1 MDRFGGGAPGFLVR
15 IKGDF
20 FVKPFASSRLRVCGE
35 KTLKVSEA
43 LEFGSLELPERRGIP
58 DPRREAMWLLARA
71 WGVDEITLRLH
82 PEREVPAE
90 VDARYRSWI
99 VRRAA
104 GEPAHHLT
112 GECEFWGRVFR
123 VSPAV
128 LVPRP
133 ETEVVVQVALDLP
146 LSPTARVLD
155 VGTGS
160 GCIAV
165 SLAAERPKWRVSAV
179 DASPAALAVARTNA
193 TRHEVEIEFHQAD
206 LTSSMNPPWDLI
218 VANLPYI
225 PTTDLAASAGR
236 GSGSIRLSALDGG
249 PDGLD
254 LVRRLANDLP
264 RLLRPCGGAILELGE
279 DQADNVAELASVR
292 GPRCRPP
299 DQRSRRLRAGARAPA
314 GAPAR

>member
-1 MDRFGGGAPGFLVR
+1 MNRIGGGALGFLVR

-71 WGVDEITLRLH
+71 WGLEEITLRLH
-82 PEREVPAE
+82 PEREVPAAVE
-90 VDARYRSWI
+90 TRYRDWLA
-99 VRRAA
+99 RRAA

-112 GECEFWGRVFR
+112 GECEFWGRDFL
-123 VSPAV
+123 VSPVV

-133 ETEVVVQVALDLP
+133 ETELVIQVALDLP
-146 LSPTARVLD
+146 LPATARVLD

-160 GCIAV
+160 GGIAV
-165 SLAAERPKWRVSAV
+165 SLASERPKWRVSAV
-179 DASPAALAVARTNA
+179 DTSPEALAVARTNA
-193 TRHEVEIEFHQAD
+193 HRHGIEIEFHQGNLTKAVAPPLD
-206 LTSSMNPPWDLI
+206 LV

-225 PTTDLAASAGR
+225 PTAVLADLPREVGFDPV
-236 GSGSIRLSALDGG
+236 SALDGG

-254 LVRRLANDLP
+254 LIRRLVDDLP
-264 RLLRPCGGAILELGE
+264 RLLRPCGGAVLEIGE
-279 DQADNVAELASVR
+279 DQADAVAELANAAGLGVAR
-292 GPRCRPP
+292 RIKDPGGCERVVVLQPR
-299 DQRSRRLRAGARAPA
+299 
-314 GAPAR
+314 